1 MVRRTKEEAQETR
14 HRILDAAE
22 HVFFEKGVSRTSLG
36 DIAQYAGVTRGAIY
50 WHFANKGD
58 LFTEMFD
65 RVLLPLDE
73 LGAASLD
80 PQEADPLGRL
90 KEIVNWCLRSTATDP
105 QRRRVFDILFL
116 KCEFVEDMGP
126 VMARHQTNMRDGLQK
141 IEGALKNAVSKGQLP
156 ADLDTQKAA
165 TILHAI
171 IGGFLRDMLILPDKV
186 DIATHSEQLVDACFD
201 MLLYSPAL
209 RGPRAAPA
217 ADSTPGA

>member
-65 RVLLPLDE
+65 RVLLPLDK
-73 LGAASLD
+73 LSAASLD
-80 PQEADPLGRL
+80 PHEANPLGRL
-90 KEIVNWCLRSTATDP
+90 KEIVGWCLSSMASDP
-105 QRRRVFDILFL
+105 RRRRVFDILFL

-126 VMARHQTNMRDGLQK
+126 VMLRHQTNMREGLQK
-141 IEGALKNAVSKGQLP
+141 IEGSLDNAVSKGQLP
-156 ADLDTQKAA
+156 ADLDTRKAA
-165 TILHAI
+165 AIVHAF
-171 IGGFLRDMLILPDKV
+171 IGGCLYDLLILPDKV
-186 DIATHSEQLVDACFD
+186 EIAMHSEQFVDACFD
-201 MLLYSPAL
+201 MLHYSPAL
-209 RGPRAAPA
+209 RRPMPAPA
-217 ADSTPGA
+217 E